1 MTVQSG
7 PTIQY
12 ASVTHKGL
20 VRQQNEDAILVAN
33 AILVGDDASRSG
45 TVSVQGRPA
54 FVIADGMGGHARGE
68 VASSYALE
76 CLKADMDRFDDADWD
91 DRIRRA
97 NKEIFKLMARR
108 PELTGMGTTVVG
120 VELGPSS
127 LTVFNVGDSR
137 GYRAGHG
144 KLIKVTVDDVPEQ
157 FGQAWRSHQITQ
169 ALGGRLTPSRI
180 FPHVST
186 QEPLG
191 DGETLLLCSDGLS
204 DMLPDA
210 VIHRVLSMEM
220 DVQAAA
226 NALLQA
232 ALEAGGDDN
241 ISVIVVGLGS
251 G

>member
-1 MTVQSG
+1 MERQHFLDGLRGWGALAVLLCHVFCDG
-7 PTIQY
+7 FPT
-12 ASVTHKGL
+12 S
-20 VRQQNEDAILVAN
+20 D
-33 AILVGDDASRSG
+33 
-45 TVSVQGRPA
+45 
-54 FVIADGMGGHARGE
+54 FARE
-68 VASSYALE
+68 
-76 CLKADMDRFDDADWD
+76 
-91 DRIRRA
+91 
-97 NKEIFKLMARR
+97 
-108 PELTGMGTTVVG
+108 
-120 VELGPSS
+120 
-127 LTVFNVGDSR
+127 
-137 GYRAGHG
+137 YRAGHG

-210 VIHRVLSMEM
+210 VIHRVLSKEM